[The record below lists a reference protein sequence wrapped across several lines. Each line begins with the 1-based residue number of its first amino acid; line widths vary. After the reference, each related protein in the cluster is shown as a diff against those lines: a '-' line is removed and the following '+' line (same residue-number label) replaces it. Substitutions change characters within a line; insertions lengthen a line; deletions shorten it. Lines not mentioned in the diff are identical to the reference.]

1 MFNERYKLLHI
12 CSVQTEPGEKD
23 GSTSESSLESSSG
36 YGSQTIIP
44 VDDAAA
50 VAATAAAAAAAA
62 GHNEGMITFAWQS
75 VVVLWHGT
83 EFCLLCA
90 TNRSS
95 NVIQSVTF
103 WCLLR
108 NKSYPRA
115 VRLLLEGT

>member
-1 MFNERYKLLHI
+1 MLHI

-62 GHNEGMITFAWQS
+62 AHNEGMITFVWQS
-75 VVVLWHGT
+75 LVVLWHGT
-83 EFCLLCA
+83 EFCLLCG

-95 NVIQSVTF
+95 DIIQSFTF
-103 WCLLR
+103 WCSLH
-108 NKSYPRA
+108 NESYLRA